1 METPMSEGKLN
12 FDYDG
17 RLRKLPNDFWLFEY
31 PDLLGAFGVGPKQDE
46 AIHNAHAAAER
57 WLRDATNAGTAP
69 PKKGAYN
76 AYSGALRLRLPK
88 SLRHEVDDLAQG
100 LGISRASLIRTLVEF
115 GLSKMF
121 APDEQT
127 LNAIVD
133 AERSSFNQ
141 CPADRRH
148 QWPKVQQQSKSAQRA
163 DWLIRFDPA
172 THYHLMVLSEAEE
185 VSANMLLV
193 SLISKQMTSVQDYS
207 PEPHTN
213 YGRSLVQAA

>member
-1 METPMSEGKLN
+1 MSKGSFN
-12 FDYDG
+12 FDYEG
-17 RLRKLPNDFWLFEY
+17 RLRKHPNEFWQFDY
-31 PDLLGAFGVGPKQDE
+31 PDLPGAYGIGAKQDE
-46 AIHNAHAAAER
+46 AIHNAQTAAER
-57 WLRDATNAGTAP
+57 WLRDAIDAGTAP
-69 PKKGAYN
+69 PEKGAYN

-88 SLRHEVDDLAQG
+88 SLRHEVDDVAQG

-141 CPADRRH
+141 CPVDRRH
-148 QWPKVQQQSKSAQRA
+148 QWPKVQQRSKSPERA

-193 SLISKQMTSVQDYS
+193 SLISKQMTSVHDYFPQRHAS
-207 PEPHTN
+207 